1 MPLAPK
7 NGRVVGTVC
16 LLLAASIALAQ
27 GPTRK
32 NAAAAELH
40 LTSDKAIEQLL
51 APIREKHK
59 VPGLVAG
66 VVDENGIK
74 TIAAVGFRKFA
85 SPEPLLVNDKL
96 RIGPCTMTVT
106 ATQIAMLVGE
116 KKLSWQSTIGEILA
130 DLKPALHAD
139 FEKVTIQQLL
149 THRSGL
155 AADGPYDQA
164 GSGTIVERRAALAR
178 LVLSQPPAYAPG
190 TKSLDSPLGY
200 TIAAHLAERATGRS
214 WEELIAGGLF
224 KDLSLSS
231 AGFGSPGA
239 KRKVDQPWGHRLV
252 SERREAVQLAG
263 PDVANPSQGAFCTPA
278 DWGKFLALHVT
289 GFHDENRL
297 LPADALRI
305 LQTPPPAESLACG
318 WQQVERPWANG
329 RALAQQGGDEA
340 WYADVWLAPEIGVGF
355 LAVANQ
361 GGEAGFQAC
370 DEAAA
375 ALIGHYVSSLADKQI
390 NARLAPIRERH
401 KVPALFA
408 GIVTESGLSR
418 AGAVGIRK
426 LGAPELVT
434 LSDTL
439 HIGSNTK
446 AMTAT
451 LIGMLVEDKQLSWQS
466 TVGEVFAHLKS
477 DFHPHCQRITIE
489 QLLTHR
495 SGLPA
500 NANYFN
506 LPGTLVEQREAL
518 MKKVL
523 SQPPLHPPGSS
534 SLYSNVGF
542 IVAGHCAE
550 QVTGKSWEDLLTE
563 RLFQPLGMRSAGFG
577 VPGLPGRIDQP
588 WGHFLNGDHVEPVQI
603 DNPPVLGPAGTV
615 HVTLRDWAK
624 FAAVHLQG
632 ARGKGKL
639 LKPATFKTLHAPHG
653 APPDDEL
660 AMGWVI
666 QHLAWTPGPILQ
678 HNGSNTTWFATIWIA
693 PERDV
698 GFLAVS
704 NDGSPAAMT
713 ATDEAV
719 AALIDLH
726 RKPPNRGR

>member
-1 MPLAPK
+1 MPVVPLVLK
-7 NGRVVGTVC
+7 NGPVLATVC
-16 LLLAASIALAQ
+16 VLLAASSALAQ

-32 NAAAAELH
+32 NAAAEVH
-40 LTSDKAIEQLL
+40 LTSDKAIEKLL

-59 VPGLVAG
+59 VPGLIAG
-66 VVDENGIK
+66 IVDEHGIK

-96 RIGPCTMTVT
+96 RIGSCTMTMT
-106 ATQIAMLVGE
+106 ATQIAQLVGE

-130 DLKPALHAD
+130 DLKPPLHAD
-139 FEKVTIQQLL
+139 FQKVTIQQLL

-155 AADGPYDQA
+155 PADGPYDQA
-164 GSGTIVERRAALAR
+164 ETGTNVERRAALVS
-178 LVLSQPPAYAPG
+178 LILSQPPAYAPG
-190 TKSLDSPLGY
+190 TKSLHSPLGY
-200 TIAAHLAERATGRS
+200 IIAAHLAERATGRS
-214 WEELIAGGLF
+214 WEELIAAGLF
-224 KDLSLSS
+224 NDLSMSS
-231 AGFGSPGA
+231 AGFGSPGT
-239 KRKVDQPWGHRLV
+239 KGKMDQPWGHRLV
-252 SERREAVQLAG
+252 SGHREAVQFAG
-263 PDVANPSQGAFCTPA
+263 PDVANPSLGAYCTPA

-297 LPADALRI
+297 LPADALRT
-305 LQTPPPAESLACG
+305 LQTPPPGESLACG
-318 WQQVERPWANG
+318 WQQVERTWANG
-329 RALAQQGGDEA
+329 WALAQQAGDEA

-361 GGEAGFQAC
+361 GGDAGFQAC

-375 ALIGHYVSSLADKQI
+375 ALIGHYVDSLADKQI
-390 NARLAPIRERH
+390 NALLAPIREKH

-408 GIVTESGLSR
+408 GIVTEKGLSR

-426 LGAPELVT
+426 LDAPERVT

-451 LIGMLVEDKQLSWQS
+451 LIGMLVEDKKLSWQS
-466 TVGEVFAHLKS
+466 TVGEVFADLKA
-477 DFHPHCQRITIE
+477 DFHPDCQRITIE

-500 NANYFN
+500 NADYFN

-518 MKKVL
+518 LKKVL
-523 SQPPLHPPGSS
+523 SQPPLHPRGSN

-550 QVTGKSWEDLLTE
+550 QVTGKSWEDLVTE
-563 RLFQPLGMRSAGFG
+563 RLFRPLAMRSAGFG

-588 WGHFLNGDHVEPVQI
+588 WGHYLNGDHVEAVQF

-615 HVTLRDWAK
+615 HLTLRDWAK
-624 FAAVHLQG
+624 FAALHLQG

-639 LKPATFKTLHAPHG
+639 LKPATFKTLHAPHA
-653 APPDDEL
+653 APP
-660 AMGWVI
+660 
-666 QHLAWTPGPILQ
+666 TPSSPWAGR
-678 HNGSNTTWFATIWIA
+678 SSIA
-693 PERDV
+693 
-698 GFLAVS
+698 
-704 NDGSPAAMT
+704 
-713 ATDEAV
+713 
-719 AALIDLH
+719 
-726 RKPPNRGR
+726 RGRAVRFSSMTDRIISGTRRSGSLPSATSDFWPLPTTGVRQPRRPPPTPSRH